1 MSRARPG
8 EFRPVWSH
16 PGTAQEPRRRP
27 TEGPTE
33 GQDSLT
39 RPQEASRG
47 AQTRLG
53 AISKRF
59 HSDLGAP
66 RTSKNLKKCCT
77 VSEFRVFRD
86 FAREPSTEAQN
97 APKGPPREAQMSP
110 RCAPGRPRSGPRAP
124 QDGSKRRPERAK
136 RRPRPPR
143 SAPGEDP
150 RGPKPPRCLQGALR
164 EPILASSWAPR
175 GFIFEPSRR
184 PCRASRTVY
193 HTHESTVRNHWS
205 KGLSR
210 PLRSRCAEAI
220 VH

>member
-1 MSRARPG
+1 MVSASSG
-8 EFRPVWSH
+8 ELRPVWSH

-27 TEGPTE
+27 TEGPRE
-33 GQDSLT
+33 AQDSPT

-59 HSDLGAP
+59 LSDCWAP
-66 RTSKNLKKCCT
+66 GTSKNFKKCCT
-77 VSEFRVFRD
+77 VSVFRGSRD
-86 FAREPSTEAQN
+86 LARERSPEAQQ

-110 RCAPGRPRSGPRAP
+110 RRARGGPRSGPRAP
-124 QDGSKRRPERAK
+124 KTAPRAAQ
-136 RRPRPPR
+136 
-143 SAPGEDP
+143 SAP
-150 RGPKPPRCLQGALR
+150 RGAQEHPGALR

-175 GFIFEPSRR
+175 GLIFEPSRR

-210 PLRSRCAEAI
+210 PLRARCTEAI